1 MHKPL
6 SPLHKLFSSCA
17 VPALLIC
24 ASSAALA
31 GEFPDRPVRII
42 VPFPAGAA
50 ADATMRAVAL
60 KLADE
65 WKQPVV
71 IDNKAGLTT
80 GTVAAAAAA
89 PDGYTL
95 LLGSSATMVTTPMT
109 MAKPTYTVAR
119 DFAPISRL
127 VSLTPVLV
135 AHPSTDVKSLAEMI
149 AAAKKRPDELS
160 YASSGIGTPG
170 HLVMEQLQSMTGIRM
185 LHVPYKGGAPVVS
198 DLVGGQVQFAMNA
211 LPSVLEFIK
220 SGKLVAVAVGQ
231 QKRAKALPQVQTIS
245 ETVPGFD
252 FTIWYGLFAPA
263 KTPPEIVARIG
274 RDLRLALGDADVAS
288 KLQAQGSDPA
298 PSTPQELQQQIRSE
312 TEQWQKIIRDRNLQ
326 IQ

>member
-1 MHKPL
+1 M
-6 SPLHKLFSSCA
+6 
-17 VPALLIC
+17 
-24 ASSAALA
+24 A
-31 GEFPDRPVRII
+31 GDFPDRPVRII
-42 VPFPAGAA
+42 VPFPPGAA
-50 ADATMRAVAL
+50 TDATMRAVAL
-60 KLADE
+60 KLASE
-65 WKQPVV
+65 WKQPVI

-80 GTVAAAAAA
+80 GTIAAAAAA

-95 LLGSSATMVTTPMT
+95 LLGTAATMVTTPMT
-109 MAKPTYTVAR
+109 MAKPTYVVAR
-119 DFAPISRL
+119 DFVPIGRMVTL
-127 VSLTPVLV
+127 APVLV
-135 AHPSTDVKSLAEMI
+135 THPSTGVKSLKELI
-149 AAAKKRPDELS
+149 AAAKSRPGELNF
-160 YASSGIGTPG
+160 ASSGVGTPG

-185 LHVPYKGGAPVVS
+185 LHVPYKGGAPIVS

-220 SGKLVAVAVGQ
+220 TGKLVAVAVGQ
-231 QKRAKALPQVQTIS
+231 KERAKALPQVPTIS

-263 KTPPEIVARIG
+263 KTPPEVVAKIG
-274 RDLRLALGDADVAS
+274 RDLRFALGDAEVAG

-298 PSTPQELQQQIRSE
+298 PSTPQELLQQMRSE

>member
-1 MHKPL
+1 MRKLPL
-6 SPLHKLFSSCA
+6 KLLFSCA
-17 VPALLIC
+17 VLALFGR
-24 ASSAALA
+24 LA
-31 GEFPDRPVRII
+31 MAGDFPDRPVRII
-42 VPFPAGAA
+42 VPFPPGAA
-50 ADATMRAVAL
+50 TDATMRAVAL
-60 KLADE
+60 KLASE
-65 WKQPVV
+65 WKQPVI

-80 GTVAAAAAA
+80 GTIAAAAAA

-95 LLGSSATMVTTPMT
+95 LLGTSATMVTTPMT
-109 MAKPTYTVAR
+109 MAKPTYVVAR
-119 DFAPISRL
+119 DFVPVGRMVTLA
-127 VSLTPVLV
+127 PVLV
-135 AHPSTDVKSLAEMI
+135 THPSTGVKSLKELI
-149 AAAKKRPDELS
+149 AAAKSHPGELNF
-160 YASSGIGTPG
+160 ASSGVGTPG

-185 LHVPYKGGAPVVS
+185 LHIPYKGGAPIVS

-220 SGKLVAVAVGQ
+220 TGKLVAVAVGQ
-231 QKRAKALPQVQTIS
+231 QERAKALPQVPTIS

-263 KTPPEIVARIG
+263 KTPPEVVAKIG
-274 RDLRLALGDADVAS
+274 RDLRLALGDADVAR

-298 PSTPQELQQQIRSE
+298 PSTPQELLQLMRKE

>member
-1 MHKPL
+1 MRKLPY
-6 SPLHKLFSSCA
+6 KLFFSCA
-17 VPALLIC
+17 ILVLCGRLAM
-24 ASSAALA
+24 A

-42 VPFPAGAA
+42 VPFPPGAA
-50 ADATMRAVAL
+50 TDATMRAVAM
-60 KLADE
+60 KLASE
-65 WKQPVV
+65 WKQPVI

-80 GTVAAAAAA
+80 GTIAAAAAA

-95 LLGSSATMVTTPMT
+95 LLGTSATMVTTPMT
-109 MAKPTYTVAR
+109 MAKPTYVVAR
-119 DFAPISRL
+119 DFVPVGRMVTLA
-127 VSLTPVLV
+127 PVLV
-135 AHPSTDVKSLAEMI
+135 THPSTGVKSLKELI
-149 AAAKKRPDELS
+149 AAAKSHPGELNF
-160 YASSGIGTPG
+160 ASSGVGTPG

-185 LHVPYKGGAPVVS
+185 LHIPYKGGAPIVS

-211 LPSVLEFIK
+211 LPSVLEFVK
-220 SGKLVAVAVGQ
+220 TGKLVAVAVGQ
-231 QKRAKALPQVQTIS
+231 QERARALPQVPTIS

-263 KTPPEIVARIG
+263 KTPPEVVAKIG
-274 RDLRLALGDADVAS
+274 RDLRLALGDADVAR

-298 PSTPQELQQQIRSE
+298 PSTPQELLQLMRKE

>member
-1 MHKPL
+1 MRKLP
-6 SPLHKLFSSCA
+6 HKLLFSCA
-17 VPALLIC
+17 VLALCGSL
-24 ASSAALA
+24 AMA
-31 GEFPDRPVRII
+31 GEFPDTPVRII
-42 VPFPAGAA
+42 VPFPPGAA
-50 ADATMRAVAL
+50 TDATMRAVAL
-60 KLADE
+60 KLASD
-65 WKQPVV
+65 WKQPVI

-80 GTVAAAAAA
+80 GTIAAAAAA

-95 LLGSSATMVTTPMT
+95 LLGTSATMVTTPMT
-109 MAKPTYTVAR
+109 MAKPTYVAAR
-119 DFAPISRL
+119 DFVPIGRMVTL
-127 VSLTPVLV
+127 APVLV
-135 AHPSTDVKSLAEMI
+135 THPSTGVKSLKELI
-149 AAAKKRPDELS
+149 AAAKSRPGELN
-160 YASSGIGTPG
+160 YASSGVGTPG

-185 LHVPYKGGAPVVS
+185 LHVPYKGGAPIVS

-220 SGKLVAVAVGQ
+220 TGKLVAVAVGQ
-231 QKRAKALPQVQTIS
+231 QERAKALPQVPTIS

-263 KTPPEIVARIG
+263 KTPPEVVAKIG
-274 RDLRLALGDADVAS
+274 RDLRLALGDAEVAR

-298 PSTPQELQQQIRSE
+298 PSTPQELLQLMRKE

>member
-1 MHKPL
+1 M
-6 SPLHKLFSSCA
+6 HKLFLSCA
-17 VPALLIC
+17 VLALFAC
-24 ASSAALA
+24 ASNAALA

-42 VPFPAGAA
+42 VPFPPGAA

-135 AHPSTDVKSLAEMI
+135 AHPSTGVKSLQEMI
-149 AAAKKRPDELS
+149 AAAKKHPGELN

-220 SGKLVAVAVGQ
+220 SGKLVAVAMGQ
-231 QKRAKALPQVQTIS
+231 QKRSKALPQVQTIS

-274 RDLRLALGDADVAS
+274 RDLRLALGDTDVAS

-298 PSTPQELQQQIRSE
+298 PSTPQELLQQIRSE
-312 TEQWQKIIRDRNLQ
+312 TEQWQKIIHDRNLQ

>member
-1 MHKPL
+1 MRKLPL
-6 SPLHKLFSSCA
+6 KLLFSCA
-17 VPALLIC
+17 VLALFGR
-24 ASSAALA
+24 LA
-31 GEFPDRPVRII
+31 MAGDFPDRPVRII
-42 VPFPAGAA
+42 VPFPPGAA
-50 ADATMRAVAL
+50 TDATMRAVAL
-60 KLADE
+60 KLASE
-65 WKQPVV
+65 WKQPVI

-80 GTVAAAAAA
+80 GTIAAAAAA

-95 LLGSSATMVTTPMT
+95 LLGTSATMVTTPLT
-109 MAKPTYTVAR
+109 MAKPTYVVAR
-119 DFAPISRL
+119 DFVPVGRMVTLA
-127 VSLTPVLV
+127 PVLV
-135 AHPSTDVKSLAEMI
+135 THPSTGVKSLKELI
-149 AAAKKRPDELS
+149 AAAKSHPGELNF
-160 YASSGIGTPG
+160 ASSGVGTPG

-185 LHVPYKGGAPVVS
+185 LHVPYKGGAPIVS

-220 SGKLVAVAVGQ
+220 TGKLVAVAVGQ
-231 QKRAKALPQVQTIS
+231 QERAKALPQVPTIS

-263 KTPPEIVARIG
+263 KTPPEVVAKIG
-274 RDLRLALGDADVAS
+274 SDLRLALGDADVAR

-298 PSTPQELQQQIRSE
+298 PSTPQELLQLMRKE

>member
-1 MHKPL
+1 MRKLP
-6 SPLHKLFSSCA
+6 HKLLFSCA
-17 VPALLIC
+17 VLALSGSL
-24 ASSAALA
+24 AMA

-42 VPFPAGAA
+42 VPFPPGAA
-50 ADATMRAVAL
+50 TDATMRAVAL
-60 KLADE
+60 KLASE
-65 WKQPVV
+65 WKQPVI

-80 GTVAAAAAA
+80 GTIAAAAAA

-95 LLGSSATMVTTPMT
+95 LLGTSATMVTTPMT
-109 MAKPTYTVAR
+109 MAKPTYVAAR
-119 DFAPISRL
+119 DFVPIGRMVTL
-127 VSLTPVLV
+127 APVLV
-135 AHPSTDVKSLAEMI
+135 THPSTGVKSLKELI
-149 AAAKKRPDELS
+149 AAAKSRPGELN
-160 YASSGIGTPG
+160 YASSGVGTPG

-185 LHVPYKGGAPVVS
+185 LHVPYKGGAPIVS

-220 SGKLVAVAVGQ
+220 TGKLVAVAVGQ
-231 QKRAKALPQVQTIS
+231 QERAKALPQVPTIS

-263 KTPPEIVARIG
+263 KTPPEVVTKIG
-274 RDLRLALGDADVAS
+274 RDLRLALGDAEVAR

-298 PSTPQELQQQIRSE
+298 PSTPQELLQLMRKE

>member
-1 MHKPL
+1 MRKL
-6 SPLHKLFSSCA
+6 SYKLFFSCA
-17 VPALLIC
+17 VLTLC
-24 ASSAALA
+24 SSLAMA

-42 VPFPAGAA
+42 VPFPPGAA
-50 ADATMRAVAL
+50 TDATMRAVAL
-60 KLADE
+60 KLASE
-65 WKQPVV
+65 WKQPVI

-80 GTVAAAAAA
+80 GTIAAAAAA

-95 LLGSSATMVTTPMT
+95 LLGTSATMVTTPMT
-109 MAKPTYTVAR
+109 MAKPTYVVAR
-119 DFAPISRL
+119 DFVPVGRMVTLA
-127 VSLTPVLV
+127 PVLV
-135 AHPSTDVKSLAEMI
+135 THPSTGVKSLKELI
-149 AAAKKRPDELS
+149 AAAKSRPGELNF
-160 YASSGIGTPG
+160 ASSGVGTPG

-185 LHVPYKGGAPVVS
+185 LHVPYKGGAPIVS

-220 SGKLVAVAVGQ
+220 TGKLVAVAVGQ
-231 QKRAKALPQVQTIS
+231 KERAKALPQVPTIS

-263 KTPPEIVARIG
+263 KTPPEVVTRIG
-274 RDLRLALGDADVAS
+274 RDLRLALGDADVAR

-298 PSTPQELQQQIRSE
+298 PSTPQELLQLMRKE